1 MKDLFKN
8 GLGDLARFYEVLQT
22 TFGVDLYPG
31 ESLIILDEVQLFPEA
46 RSALKVLLE
55 DGRYDF
61 IETGSL
67 AGIEKSSESG
77 GILIP
82 SEEDELEVSPLT
94 FKEFLQAKGEA
105 RIIPFLESTLK
116 KPSPLRSALPKI
128 SYEFRTY
135 MLT

>member
-1 MKDLFKN
+1 M
-8 GLGDLARFYEVLQT
+8 GGTISSRPVPWQA
-22 TFGVDLYPG
+22 
-31 ESLIILDEVQLFPEA
+31 S
-46 RSALKVLLE
+46 RSPPKA
-55 DGRYDF
+55 
-61 IETGSL
+61 
-67 AGIEKSSESG
+67 G

-82 SEEDELEVSPLT
+82 SEEDELEVFPLT

-135 MLT
+135 MPTGGMPNR